1 MENSTLDLV
10 IAGTSDAIL
19 MVESGANELS
29 EEKMLEALVFGHE
42 SFKPVIDLIN
52 ELKKEVSIEKYE
64 PPVIENSFELPS
76 DLKSTFESNKIS
88 EAYAEAKKRLEM
100 LI

>member
-42 SFKPVIDLIN
+42 SFKPVIELIN
-52 ELKKEVSIEKYE
+52 ELKKKFQLR
-64 PPVIENSFELPS
+64 NMSFQL
-76 DLKSTFESNKIS
+76 LKIPLNFLQI
-88 EAYAEAKKRLEM
+88 
-100 LI
+100 

>member
-29 EEKMLEALVFGHE
+29 EEKMLEALVFGHD

-64 PPVIENSFELPS
+64 LPVIENSFELPS
-76 DLKSTFESNKIS
+76 DLKSTFENKIS
-88 EAYAEAKKRLEM
+88 EAYAEANKKIRNS
-100 LI
+100 